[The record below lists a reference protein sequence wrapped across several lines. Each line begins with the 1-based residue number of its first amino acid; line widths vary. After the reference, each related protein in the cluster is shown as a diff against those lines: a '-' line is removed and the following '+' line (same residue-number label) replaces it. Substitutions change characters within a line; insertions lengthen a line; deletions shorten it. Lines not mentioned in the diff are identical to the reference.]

1 MVDRAK
7 NTGRWEVGSL
17 SFREITKGGGTKKK
31 ILGSRGDVANW
42 DVTSE
47 KEPSDR
53 FFFAADSRSNELAAA
68 PAR

>member
-1 MVDRAK
+1 MGQNGVVEWVDRAK

-47 KEPSDR
+47 KEPS
-53 FFFAADSRSNELAAA
+53 
-68 PAR
+68 